1 MNESFCLKNKDTTYR
16 MDPVGTRTTLRIRI
30 GHSMR
35 SLTVDKIRKNRSD
48 YNNNNDISFMSPTPS
63 TSGRLHSD
71 YVRLLFLQTHR
82 ETDRFFVV
90 SGVLFQESDR
100 GYFHFHRVVFSS
112 LLKSGVGNN
121 LVKSESSRITL
132 NLDGTPITSKSHTH
146 PSHSQ
151 SSRLLTSSL
160 SLGVPVPRST
170 QCIYVRRVN
179 SSDLVF
185 SLSLHRHSFIGLLF
199 NYPFIDS

>member
-1 MNESFCLKNKDTTYR
+1 MSDLSYDKDGSLNEE
-16 MDPVGTRTTLRIRI
+16 
-30 GHSMR
+30 
-35 SLTVDKIRKNRSD
+35 TVDKIRKNRSD

-63 TSGRLHSD
+63 TSGRLHSEKLT
-71 YVRLLFLQTHR
+71 VFI
-82 ETDRFFVV
+82 V
-90 SGVLFQESDR
+90 SGVLFVS
-100 GYFHFHRVVFSS
+100 
-112 LLKSGVGNN
+112 NN

>member
-1 MNESFCLKNKDTTYR
+1 MSDFCSF
-16 MDPVGTRTTLRIRI
+16 
-30 GHSMR
+30 
-35 SLTVDKIRKNRSD
+35 
-48 YNNNNDISFMSPTPS
+48 
-63 TSGRLHSD
+63 RLS
-71 YVRLLFLQTHR
+71 
-82 ETDRFFVV
+82 
-90 SGVLFQESDR
+90 
-100 GYFHFHRVVFSS
+100 
-112 LLKSGVGNN
+112 VGNN

-179 SSDLVF
+179 SFFTLT
-185 SLSLHRHSFIGLLF
+185 IPLLIHNKF
-199 NYPFIDS
+199 NYNDPDSRYREGGSEPVTEITTDNFAGKMFSEEYMTPRRKIPEQTRSVLFPKDFSQNP